1 MAFNIKRCG
10 LFLGLLGSIAAAM
23 AQNTARLRNGDLL
36 FCCANMKTAS
46 SFSRSIVAS
55 TKGCGSNDINHVAIV
70 CIERGATFIIEATGD
85 KGVWMCPIDTFISRA
100 PKADD
105 GTPLLLHGRIKGDV
119 DINTSVANAKSHIG
133 LKYDNLFSDTDDEFY
148 CSELVQK
155 SFVDS
160 NGSLIFEPIPM
171 SFHDARGTILPYW
184 TEYYAKRGLEVP
196 EGKDGSN
203 PAALSSHKR
212 VKILGRIQKTIH
224 NGNLRVEN

>member
-1 MAFNIKRCG
+1 MKLAFNIKRCG

-55 TKGCGSNDINHVAIV
+55 TKGRGSNDINHVAIV

-105 GTPLLLHGRIKGDV
+105 GTPLLLHGRIKGNV
-119 DINTSVANAKSHIG
+119 DISTSIANAKSRIG
-133 LKYDNLFSDTDDEFY
+133 LKYDRLFSNTDDEFY

-155 SFVDS
+155 SFVDDVVPRCQRH
-160 NGSLIFEPIPM
+160 NPALLDRILCKKELGS
-171 SFHDARGTILPYW
+171 ARGKGRQQSGSTIQPQ
-184 TEYYAKRGLEVP
+184 KSKDI
-196 EGKDGSN
+196 GKNSEDNSQWRE
-203 PAALSSHKR
+203 L
-212 VKILGRIQKTIH
+212 KI
-224 NGNLRVEN
+224 EN